1 MARSIDKRGMPKD
14 VWLKHCQTFIGGS
27 NAAAIMGQ
35 DKYNTRLDVYLQ
47 KTSPEPIV
55 IPDNPLMRLGRELEP
70 SIAKQYAELT
80 GWRIVNDHKIR
91 LHPKYDFIGGDIDRL
106 ILSPEHE
113 TPGIMEIKTIGY
125 RTFAEWEEGEI
136 PLSYRLQV
144 HHYMMVHPT
153 AKWGVIVA
161 MLRETA
167 ELKIYPVEYYP
178 ELQEVMEKEYYDFWQ
193 NHIEKHIP
201 PPPETRQDILKL
213 FPDSQPVTVAAQES
227 DIKVHGQL
235 LVIKDTIDRLK
246 AEEETLKLEIQKKML
261 SAELMADGSK
271 KYFIWKSQEQNR
283 LDIDTLKLE
292 KPEIYN
298 QYLKSKT
305 IRVFLTK
312 TK

>member
-1 MARSIDKRGMPKD
+1 MKRSIDKRGMPKD

-35 DKYNTRLDVYLQ
+35 DKYNTRLDVYLH
-47 KTSPEPIV
+47 KTAPGPIV

-70 SIAKQYAELT
+70 SIANQYAELT

-125 RTFAEWEEGEI
+125 RTFAEWEEDEI

-167 ELKIYPVEYYP
+167 ELKIYPVSYYP
-178 ELQEVMEKEYYDFWQ
+178 ELQEVMEKEYCDFWQ
-193 NHIEKHIP
+193 NNIEKRIP

-213 FPDSQPVTVAAQES
+213 FPDSQPVTVEAQES
-227 DIKVHGQL
+227 DVKIHGQL
-235 LVIKDTIDRLK
+235 VVIKDTISRLK
-246 AEEETLKLEIQKKML
+246 AEEKALKLEIQKRML
-261 SAELMADGSK
+261 SAELMADGK
-271 KYFIWKSQEQNR
+271 QKLFTWKSQEQHN
-283 LDIDTLKLE
+283 LDETALKIE
-292 KPEIYN
+292 QPEIHAKYYKPN
-298 QYLKSKT
+298 T

-312 TK
+312 